1 MSVAAR
7 LPAGNKSGTFH
18 RRLTSVCQR
27 ASHTSHQ
34 TIRENSSK
42 TAAAAA
48 QSPSQTHSQINT
60 AARNLKHIQVC
71 LGWSFFFVGGGGE
84 GWGRLDLGH
93 WGCFYTCL
101 APDVKTTAFFLF
113 FKKNIYVHI
122 FRSLHDFSAFAHA
135 LLTLRPFHMPQ
146 H

>member
-34 TIRENSSK
+34 TLEPIRENSSK

-71 LGWSFFFVGGGGE
+71 LGWRFFFVGEGGGLGGE
-84 GWGRLDLGH
+84 GWGGLDLGH
-93 WGCFYTCL
+93 WGCFYMCL

-113 FKKNIYVHI
+113 FKKNIYLHI
-122 FRSLHDFSAFAHA
+122 FRSLHDFSA
-135 LLTLRPFHMPQ
+135 LYTLC
-146 H
+146 